1 MYRAGRLGT
10 VGWWVVQ
17 EDCVLLDN
25 LKINDIFVNVWTIF
39 LMYIPSYSLIKLF
52 MAVQLERERKR
63 ERERERERERVL

>member
-25 LKINDIFVNVWTIF
+25 LKINDIFVYVWTIF

-52 MAVQLERERKR
+52 MAVHS
-63 ERERERERERVL
+63 